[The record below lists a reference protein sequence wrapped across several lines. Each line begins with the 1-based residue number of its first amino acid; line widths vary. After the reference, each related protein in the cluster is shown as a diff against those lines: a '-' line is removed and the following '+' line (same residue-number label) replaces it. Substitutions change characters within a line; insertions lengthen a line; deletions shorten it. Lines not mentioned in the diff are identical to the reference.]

1 MNSKKLE
8 ILNTQNVLSMKGEGY
23 YSQKTA
29 GAKNAI
35 DSIQEILERYVI
47 SFPHNK
53 ILRFAYFVYKNLL
66 GIKYY

>member
-29 GAKNAI
+29 GAKNAMTPYRKFWK
-35 DSIQEILERYVI
+35 DL
-47 SFPHNK
+47 
-53 ILRFAYFVYKNLL
+53 
-66 GIKYY
+66 